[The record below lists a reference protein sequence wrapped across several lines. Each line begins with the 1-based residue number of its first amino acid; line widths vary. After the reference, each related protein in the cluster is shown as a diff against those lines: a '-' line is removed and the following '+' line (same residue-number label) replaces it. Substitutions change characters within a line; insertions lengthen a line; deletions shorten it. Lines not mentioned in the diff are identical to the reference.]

1 MAELE
6 RRANV
11 APSRTIDGVREPL
24 DSFPARP
31 SFGQALAFV
40 LVILTWVAALPILRG
55 FEAICSSLAR
65 PVNVWK

>member
-6 RRANV
+6 RRANMASSSTV
-11 APSRTIDGVREPL
+11 DGDRARL

-31 SFGQALAFV
+31 SLGQALAFV
-40 LVILTWVAALPILRG
+40 LVILTWVVALPILRG
-55 FEAICSSLAR
+55 FEAICNSLAR